1 MNKVFWISM
10 LLAVLTWAGPPTAV
24 AQVPTQQTHSSDGA
38 PLSLDDAV
46 KAAVAQN
53 LDVVALRRQL
63 EVLRL
68 RPGQAHS
75 LPPPMLGAQIWQWP
89 VNTLNPWK
97 TNFYMPMITQDL
109 PGHGKRQLRA
119 ALAEKDVELGET
131 DVAMRERDVINLV
144 KQAYVDLFIA
154 RKAIDIHLASLD
166 ILRQI
171 ADMSQAKYAGGGI
184 SQQDVLKAVVEISKL
199 HGDLLMLNEEG
210 QLAAARLNTLM
221 NRPVDGAIGP
231 LDEPHERTVAASID
245 ELRAAA
251 VLTKPELVAA
261 RQQVERA
268 EAELAV
274 AKQDDKPDFSV
285 QAGYMLM
292 PNQTDALMLQG
303 AITWPR
309 APWSRGKI
317 DLHVQEMAAQIE
329 AAKSRQRALENDV
342 RLSVETAYLRAK
354 TAEQRA
360 SLLRTTILPQSEQT
374 LDVSRIAYQT
384 DRVDVLAILDN
395 QRTLLTSRLDY
406 YKSLG
411 DFQRALADLEHA
423 VGTDIAP
430 AMLTN
435 VPGAEAK
442 P

>member
-1 MNKVFWISM
+1 MW
-10 LLAVLTWAGPPTAV
+10 LAVLACAGSLTAA
-24 AQVPTQQTHSSDGA
+24 AQVPTQHIQSYDGA

-63 EVLRL
+63 EMLRL
-68 RPGQAHS
+68 RPGQEHS

-97 TNFYMPMITQDL
+97 TNFYMPMITQEL
-109 PGHGKRQLRA
+109 PGRGKRQLRA
-119 ALAEKDVELGET
+119 ALAEKDVELGAT

-154 RKAIDIHLASLD
+154 RKAIDIHLASVDL
-166 ILRQI
+166 LRQI

-184 SQQDVLKAVVEISKL
+184 SQQDVLKGIVEISKL
-199 HGDLLMLNEEG
+199 HGDLLMLDEEA
-210 QLAAARLNTLM
+210 QFAAARLNTLM
-221 NRPVDGAIGP
+221 NRPIDAAIGP
-231 LDEPHERTVAASID
+231 LDELHERAVATSVD

-251 VLTKPELVAA
+251 LASKPEVVAA
-261 RQQVERA
+261 RQQVEHA

-274 AKQDDKPDFSV
+274 AKQDYKPDFSV

-329 AAKSRQRALENDV
+329 TAKARQRALENDV
-342 RLSVETAYLRAK
+342 RLAVETAYLRAK

-374 LDVSRIAYQT
+374 LDVSRVAYQT
-384 DRVDVLAILDN
+384 DRADVLTILDN
-395 QRTLLTSRLDY
+395 QRTVLASRLDY

-411 DFQRALADLEHA
+411 DFQQALADLERA
-423 VGTDIAP
+423 VGSDIAP
-430 AMLTN
+430 AMLTS
-435 VPGAEAK
+435 VPGAEAR